1 MAHSQATK
9 DDLRKK
15 YIFDGLSLATAALMC
30 DVSYP
35 TAQRWKNQAADAGD
49 DWDKTKTASIM
60 AGGGDMED
68 VSRQILTGFIIQFK
82 TTMDLV
88 QNSEDVTPMQRVEM
102 LTSLAD
108 AYNKTVASSRKLLP
122 ETSKLA
128 IALQVLELLAKY
140 IQEHKPDLLIE
151 FMSVLDPFGD
161 LISKELK

>member
-9 DDLRKK
+9 DELRKK
-15 YIFDGLSLATAALMC
+15 YIFDGLSLTMAAVTT
-30 DVSYP
+30 DVGYA

-49 DWDKTKTASIM
+49 DWDKVKVAHTM
-60 AGGGDMED
+60 AGGDLED
-68 VSRQILTGFIIQFK
+68 ISRQILTDFIIQFK
-82 TTMDLV
+82 ATMESIKATD
-88 QNSEDVTPMQRVEM
+88 DIGPGQRVEM

>member
-1 MAHSQATK
+1 MAHSQSTK

-15 YIFDGLSLATAALMC
+15 YIFDGLSLAMAAVTT
-30 DVSYP
+30 DVGYA

-49 DWDKTKTASIM
+49 DWDKVKVAHTM
-60 AGGGDMED
+60 AGGDFEDM
-68 VSRQILTGFIIQFK
+68 SRQILTDFIIQFK
-82 TTMDLV
+82 ATMDMVKTTEQILP
-88 QNSEDVTPMQRVEM
+88 SQRVEM

-108 AYNKTVASSRKLLP
+108 AYNKTIASSRKILP

-128 IALQVLELLAKY
+128 VALQVLELLAKY

-161 LISKELK
+161 LIAKELK

>member
-1 MAHSQATK
+1 MAHSQAKK

-15 YIFDGLSLATAALMC
+15 NIYDGLILTMAAVTT
-30 DVSYP
+30 DVGYA

-49 DWDKTKTASIM
+49 DWDKVKVAHTM
-60 AGGGDMED
+60 AGGDLED
-68 VSRQILTGFIIQFK
+68 ISRQILTDFIIQFK
-82 TTMDLV
+82 ATMESIKATD
-88 QNSEDVTPMQRVEM
+88 DIGPGQRVEM

-128 IALQVLELLAKY
+128 IALQVLEMLAKY

-161 LISKELK
+161 LIAKELK

>member
-15 YIFDGLSLATAALMC
+15 YIFDGLSLAMAAVMTE
-30 DVSYP
+30 VSYP

-49 DWDKTKTASIM
+49 DWDKVKVAHSM
-60 AGGGDMED
+60 AGGDLED
-68 VSRQILTGFIIQFK
+68 ISRQILTDFIIQFK
-82 TTMDLV
+82 ATME
-88 QNSEDVTPMQRVEM
+88 SIKAAEDIGAGQRVEM

-128 IALQVLELLAKY
+128 VALQVLELLAKH
-140 IQEHKPDLLIE
+140 IQDHKPELLIE
-151 FMSVLDPFGD
+151 FMSVLEPFGR
-161 LISKELK
+161 LIEKELK

>member
-1 MAHSQATK
+1 MAHSQSTK

-15 YIFDGLSLATAALMC
+15 YIFEGLSLAMAAVMC
-30 DVSYP
+30 EVSYP
-35 TAQRWKNQAADAGD
+35 TAQRWKNQAADAND
-49 DWDKTKTASIM
+49 NWDKVKTAHSM
-60 AGGGDMED
+60 AGGDLEDM
-68 VSRQILTGFIIQFK
+68 SRQILTDFIIQFK
-82 TTMDLV
+82 ATMEMVKDTQEILP
-88 QNSEDVTPMQRVEM
+88 SQRVEM

-108 AYNKTVASSRKLLP
+108 AYTKTIASSRKILP

>member
-1 MAHSQATK
+1 MAQSQSTK

-49 DWDKTKTASIM
+49 DWDKVKVAHTM
-60 AGGGDMED
+60 AGGDLED
-68 VSRQILTGFIIQFK
+68 ISRQILTDFIIQFK
-82 TTMDLV
+82 ATMESIKATD
-88 QNSEDVTPMQRVEM
+88 DIGPGQRVEM

-128 IALQVLELLAKY
+128 IALQVLELLAKH
-140 IQEHKPDLLIE
+140 IQEHKPELLIE
-151 FMSVLDPFGD
+151 FMSVLEPFGR
-161 LISKELK
+161 LIEKELK

>member
-15 YIFDGLSLATAALMC
+15 YIFEGLSLAMAAVMC
-30 DVSYP
+30 EVSYP
-35 TAQRWKNQAADAGD
+35 TAQRWKNQAADAND
-49 DWDKTKTASIM
+49 NWDKVKTAHSM
-60 AGGGDMED
+60 AGGDLEDM
-68 VSRQILTGFIIQFK
+68 SRQILTDFIIQFK
-82 TTMDLV
+82 ATMEMVKDTQEILP
-88 QNSEDVTPMQRVEM
+88 SQRVEM

-108 AYNKTVASSRKLLP
+108 AYTKTIASSRKILP

>member
-1 MAHSQATK
+1 MAHSQSTK

-15 YIFDGLSLATAALMC
+15 YIFDGLSLAMAAVMC
-30 DVSYP
+30 EVSYP
-35 TAQRWKNQAADAGD
+35 TAQRWKNQAADAND
-49 DWDKTKTASIM
+49 DWDKVKTAHSM

-68 VSRQILTGFIIQFK
+68 VSRQILTGFIINFK
-82 TTMDLV
+82 TTMDLI
-88 QNSEDVTPMQRVEM
+88 QNGADVTPMQRVEM

-128 IALQVLELLAKY
+128 VALQVLELLAKY

-161 LISKELK
+161 LIAKELK

>member
-1 MAHSQATK
+1 MAHSQSTK

-15 YIFDGLSLATAALMC
+15 YIFEGLSLAMAAVMC
-30 DVSYP
+30 EVSYP
-35 TAQRWKNQAADAGD
+35 TAQRWKNQAADAND
-49 DWDKTKTASIM
+49 NWDKVKTAHSM
-60 AGGGDMED
+60 AGGDLEDM
-68 VSRQILTGFIIQFK
+68 SRQILTDFIIQFK
-82 TTMDLV
+82 ATMEMVKDTQEILP
-88 QNSEDVTPMQRVEM
+88 SQRVEM

-108 AYNKTVASSRKLLP
+108 AYTKTIASSRKILP

-161 LISKELK
+161 LIAKELK

>member
-15 YIFDGLSLATAALMC
+15 YIFDGLSLTMAAVTT
-30 DVSYP
+30 DVGYA

-49 DWDKTKTASIM
+49 DWDKVKVAHTM
-60 AGGGDMED
+60 AGGDLED
-68 VSRQILTGFIIQFK
+68 ISRQILTDFIIQFK
-82 TTMDLV
+82 ATMESIKATD
-88 QNSEDVTPMQRVEM
+88 DIGPGQRVEM

-128 IALQVLELLAKY
+128 IALQVLEMLAKY

>member
-15 YIFDGLSLATAALMC
+15 YIFDGLSLAMAAVMTE
-30 DVSYP
+30 VSYP
-35 TAQRWKNQAADAGD
+35 TAQRWKNVAADAGD
-49 DWDKTKTASIM
+49 DWDKVKVAHSM
-60 AGGGDMED
+60 AGGDLED
-68 VSRQILTGFIIQFK
+68 ISRQILTDFIIQFK
-82 TTMDLV
+82 ATMDCIKEAE
-88 QNSEDVTPMQRVEM
+88 NIGAGQRVEM

-128 IALQVLELLAKY
+128 VALQVLELLAKH
-140 IQEHKPDLLIE
+140 IQEHKPELLIE
-151 FMSVLDPFGD
+151 FMSVLEPFGD